1 MKLKIVQLSFA
12 GLLACF
18 LLVPQIY
25 AQGSFGTVQGVV
37 KDAVGNPIEGVLI
50 RIEGMLGGAKYKVE
64 TNSKGEYTH
73 KAVGTQDAYRVI
85 AQKEGFQGD
94 FAENV
99 QPGERQHPKRGRVDF
114 TLSPGESRKLAFE
127 LTEEDRAAME
137 AQRAEDE
144 RRLQLME
151 AVRAEYNAGVQF
163 HLQGEYQQAV
173 NSFKLG
179 LEKNDQLPA
188 LWANLSLSYAGLE
201 SYDEALNAA
210 EKAMGL
216 ATEEASLDSGF
227 YQTLGG
233 IYAAKGDFDKA
244 NEAYLKGANLVADT
258 DPQAAAKSYYNIAA
272 NMINNGQNVAA
283 TEALTKTLEADPSH
297 AEAHYQLGLILLGTE
312 MEKAVNHL
320 KTYVE
325 LTPDAPNAA
334 VAQALLSEFSP

>member
-18 LLVPQIY
+18 LLIPQIY
-25 AQGSFGTVQGVV
+25 AQGSFGTVRGVV
-37 KDAVGNPIEGVLI
+37 TDASGKPIEGVLI
-50 RIEGMLGGAKYKVE
+50 RIEGMLGGAKYKVK
-64 TNSKGEYTH
+64 TNSKGQYTH

-85 AQKEGFQGD
+85 AQKEGFRGD

-99 QPGERQHPKRGRVDF
+99 QPGERQHPQRGKVDF

-127 LTEEDRAAME
+127 MTEEELAAIE

-144 RRLQLME
+144 RRLQLMA
-151 AVRAEYNAGVQF
+151 AVRVEYNAGVQF
-163 HLQGEYQQAV
+163 HIQKEYQQAV
-173 NSFKLG
+173 DSFKLG

-216 ATEEASLDSGF
+216 ATEETALDSGF

-233 IYAAKGDFDKA
+233 IYAAKGDLNKA
-244 NEAYLKGANLVADT
+244 NEAYLQAATLVADT
-258 DPQAAAKSYYNIAA
+258 DPKAAAASYYNIAA
-272 NMINNGQNVAA
+272 TMINSGQNTAA
-283 TEALTKTLEADPSH
+283 TEALNKTLEADPNYS
-297 AEAHYQLGLILLGTE
+297 EAHYQLGLILLGTE

-334 VAQALLSEFSP
+334 VAQELLSQLNP